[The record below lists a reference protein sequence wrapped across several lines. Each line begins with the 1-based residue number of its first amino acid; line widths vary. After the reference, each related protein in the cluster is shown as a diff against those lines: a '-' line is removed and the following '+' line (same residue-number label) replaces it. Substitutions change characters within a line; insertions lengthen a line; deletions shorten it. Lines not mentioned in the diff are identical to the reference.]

1 MSAAHLWTIKTNN
14 QQKRFI
20 LQIYYNA
27 TSALFSLSFYFLR
40 SPQRKRKN
48 RKTTF
53 ACNFSLI
60 EDKGQNYAFSRKKVE
75 TRNTHIFHIKRTYQN
90 VKKHQTFSLPRK
102 NALQYHNHE
111 VLSQKTT
118 CLFIHIPSKNDHLE
132 IKAYLKKYCS

>member
-1 MSAAHLWTIKTNN
+1 MSATHLWTIKTNN

-75 TRNTHIFHIKRTYQN
+75 ICNTHIFHIKLTYQN
-90 VKKHQTFSLPRK
+90 K
-102 NALQYHNHE
+102 NAKKALDILTAQENVVCTLLYYKNE
-111 VLSQKTT
+111 VFQ
-118 CLFIHIPSKNDHLE
+118 SKKNLVP
-132 IKAYLKKYCS
+132 IYVNM